1 MPFEAI
7 LREAEQLYD
16 VSKRL
21 VILAG
26 KYPPLS
32 DQLMTISGSVHN
44 TATVLGVLITTKIAK
59 PL

>member
-21 VILAG
+21 VIVAG

-32 DQLMTISGSVHN
+32 EQLMTISGSVS
-44 TATVLGVLITTKIAK
+44 
-59 PL
+59 